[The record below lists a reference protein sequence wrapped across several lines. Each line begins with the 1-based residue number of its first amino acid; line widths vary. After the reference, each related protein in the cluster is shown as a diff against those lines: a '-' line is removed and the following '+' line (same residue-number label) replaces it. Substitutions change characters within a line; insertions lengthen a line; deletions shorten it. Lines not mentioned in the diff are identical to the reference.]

1 MDADDI
7 SRSLAELGRRVAA
20 LEAGAPAGTPT
31 APPAV
36 EKLLERLR
44 GGPDSADVVL
54 YAGVGGWD
62 GQTLAWQ
69 VERGWEEIRQAP
81 AERSA
86 AVLAALGNPTRV
98 RIAVELLRR
107 RLTTAELAHRLNQPS
122 TGQLFHH
129 LKELLAA
136 GVVHQPERGTYA
148 VREQQVIPLLTV
160 LSAVL
165 DLRPSVPGE
174 EA

>member
-7 SRSLAELGRRVAA
+7 SRALADLGQRVAA
-20 LEAGAPAGTPT
+20 LEAGAPTSKHP
-31 APPAV
+31 APPTV
-36 EKLLERLR
+36 ERLIDKLR
-44 GGPDSADVVL
+44 GGPDSGDVLL

-69 VERGWEEIRQAP
+69 VERGWEEIRSAP
-81 AERSA
+81 AEPSA

-98 RIAVELLRR
+98 RIAIELLRR
-107 RLTTAELAHRLNQPS
+107 RLTTAELAQRLDQPS

-160 LSAVL
+160 LSAVR